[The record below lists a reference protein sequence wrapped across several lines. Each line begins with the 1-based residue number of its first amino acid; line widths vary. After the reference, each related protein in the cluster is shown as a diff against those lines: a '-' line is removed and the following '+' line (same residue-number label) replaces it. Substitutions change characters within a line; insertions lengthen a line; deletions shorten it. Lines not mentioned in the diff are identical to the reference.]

1 MTPLGIA
8 ILVAWCAALA
18 LFALVGGLFLSGV
31 DRKLAAH
38 MQARIGPPIRQP
50 FIDAVKL
57 LQKESVV
64 PANAIPWLFNAA
76 PVIALASSVLVL
88 FYIPVGS
95 LTPVLG
101 AYGDLVLVM
110 YLLTIPALA
119 LVAGGF
125 ASGSPYATVG
135 AQREMVTMIGYEFP
149 LAVVVIG
156 IAWRLGATGVSHP
169 FALQAMAANPIWSV
183 VGPLG
188 FVGALVLLFVLAAV
202 TPAELSRVPFDTQE
216 AETELA
222 GGLLVEY
229 SGRNLA
235 MFSLAQAA
243 KTLVLAAIIVAVFFP
258 WNISSFVAMPLSLSV
273 LADILFFLLK
283 AVLVL
288 FFAVT
293 LVRVAMA
300 RFRIND
306 LVSFN
311 WVYLS
316 VIGLAGLV
324 LLMADVAVG
333 PLLGVWL

>member
-1 MTPLGIA
+1 
-8 ILVAWCAALA
+8 
-18 LFALVGGLFLSGV
+18 
-31 DRKLAAH
+31 
-38 MQARIGPPIRQP
+38 
-50 FIDAVKL
+50 
-57 LQKESVV
+57 
-64 PANAIPWLFNAA
+64 
-76 PVIALASSVLVL
+76 
-88 FYIPVGS
+88 
-95 LTPVLG
+95 
-101 AYGDLVLVM
+101 
-110 YLLTIPALA
+110 
-119 LVAGGF
+119 
-125 ASGSPYATVG
+125 
-135 AQREMVTMIGYEFP
+135 
-149 LAVVVIG
+149 
-156 IAWRLGATGVSHP
+156 
-169 FALQAMAANPIWSV
+169 
-183 VGPLG
+183 
-188 FVGALVLLFVLAAV
+188 
-202 TPAELSRVPFDTQE
+202 
-216 AETELA
+216 
-222 GGLLVEY
+222 
-229 SGRNLA
+229 